1 MNPALLALILT
12 QAQAGNL
19 NLAYNIGSKYY
30 VGKYE
35 MAVVLVE
42 SSACMRLDGDDGKS
56 VGCGQLQIQ
65 TAAKVCG
72 CIPDAKRLREDKRYN
87 LRISGRFLAECFN
100 RFWPDKRRS
109 LYCYNAGIPAASKA
123 TDSSVAKSKYV
134 ARVLKALSELA
145 HVRQTED

>member
-35 MAVVLVE
+35 MAVILVE
-42 SSACMRLDGDDGKS
+42 SSACMRLDGDDGAS
-56 VGCGQLQIQ
+56 LGCGQLQIQ
-65 TAAKVCG
+65 TAEKTCG
-72 CIPDAKRLREDKRYN
+72 CEVTRERLLHDKAWN
-87 LRISGRFLAECFN
+87 IGISARFLSQCFAN
-100 RFWPDKRRS
+100 FWPDKRRA

-123 TDSSVAKSKYV
+123 TDSQVTHSRYV

-145 HVRQTED
+145 HVRQTEE